1 MTPKTH
7 MRKSR
12 SHGAAIV
19 EMVFV
24 TPILLFLMLAIAE
37 VSNLLVDHNTLT
49 KAVRNGA
56 RYVASHENAY
66 RGSTG
71 VVVLGAA
78 VQAETRNLIVYG
90 NTAGTGTPVLPGLAP
105 GDITITDAGGNN
117 IQVTASHPVTGILG
131 AILPNL
137 VGGGGIN
144 LVHNLQAT
152 VTMRAL

>member
-1 MTPKTH
+1 MT
-7 MRKSR
+7 RKACKSKARSR
-12 SHGAAIV
+12 GAAIV
-19 EMVFV
+19 EMVLV
-24 TPILLFLMLAIAE
+24 TPILLFLMLATAE

-78 VQAETRNLIVYG
+78 VLAETRNLIVYG

-105 GDITITDAGGNN
+105 ANITITDTGGNN

-131 AILPNL
+131 ALLPNL
-137 VGGGGIN
+137 VGGSDIS